1 MKQSQL
7 LENINIQLSVDV
19 QWQPLLHAGTT
30 NRLYTGNYQDQAVVL
45 RLDTEKQVLGVC
57 RQREEKVL
65 NLIGTKAW
73 APAVFQQQL
82 PDKNQLGWLLMK
94 RYTTLD
100 DAPIADLHA
109 QILACVSD
117 WQQITSIPAYDYQA
131 LWDAYQ
137 QKIDDLDNSLQAKLL
152 LNSVSTLMQELNTT
166 ADVELCL
173 VHHDLHKGNLLSNA
187 EQLVIIDWEYAGLGS
202 PWLDAAAL
210 VAEFSIPHLAIATL
224 PAFRDV
230 DSETFEC
237 AIHLAL
243 QINRQLSQLWYE
255 VSGHSDK

>member
-30 NRLYTGNYQDQAVVL
+30 NQLYTGNYQGQAVVL
-45 RLDTEKQVLGVC
+45 RLDTTRQVLGVC

-65 NLIGTKAW
+65 SLLGTKAW
-73 APAVFQQQL
+73 APEVFQQKL
-82 PDKNQLGWLLMK
+82 PDETQSGWLLMK

-117 WQQITSIPAYDYQA
+117 WQQIRSMPTYDYQA

-137 QKIDDLDNSLQAKLL
+137 QKINDLDNTLQAQALL
-152 LNSVSTLMQELNTT
+152 SSVCALMLELNIT
-166 ADVELCL
+166 AKVELCL
-173 VHHDLHKGNLLSNA
+173 VHHDLHKRNLLNNVG
-187 EQLVIIDWEYAGLGS
+187 QLVVIDWEYAGLGN

-210 VAEFSIPHLAIATL
+210 VTEFSIPHLEIASL

-230 DSETFEC
+230 DSKAFEC
-237 AIHLAL
+237 AINIAL
-243 QINRQLSQLWYE
+243 QVNRQLSLLWYE
-255 VSGHSDK
+255 LSGHSDQ